1 MLGRI
6 TFLLLLSL
14 SVLLG
19 AADDSTRLES
29 AKKALSSNDEIEQF
43 RGYNEYKSLYLRAA
57 QTKNSVMEKEALEG
71 IVKGGELLRIDV
83 SKYKSELARL
93 SPPVVSEPASPL
105 PVAIAPTIVKPQEAA
120 PKALVFPKEY
130 LKTSLPFPST
140 PAPAVNFLT
149 LTKEELIKKPEILR
163 TASEADLLK
172 RHRLVE
178 AQWKDTGIE
187 LTFDTKVD
195 ANEIHLS
202 KIIESD
208 KQRFRYII
216 DIDGGTLSQ
225 TKILEHS
232 PIQKIRLAQYDAKTL
247 RVVIEYNEAISIKP
261 IINAQSVY
269 IDLALP
275 SVKGTTLPALA
286 TLIVQPPAR
295 VQEPPLVAALPPL
308 LNVTPRDRSKK
319 VIVIDPGHG
328 GKDSGAT
335 GNGYMEKDIVLQVGL
350 QLAEQL
356 RSIGYTVYLTR
367 SNDTFI
373 ELKDRTKF
381 ANDKLADLFL
391 SVHANAIPKGSD
403 ANAAYGI
410 ETYFLS
416 PGRSERAMRVAALEN
431 SEDMSEMGAYGKLSF
446 LSVLNSEKIIASNK
460 LAIDIQKGVL
470 NNLRKQYPNI
480 KDNGAREAPFWV
492 LVGAQMPAILLETGY
507 ISNPEECSRIA
518 DPKYQKWMVEGMMDG
533 VKHYFANNP

>member
-6 TFLLLLSL
+6 TFILFLSF
-14 SVLLG
+14 SILLG
-19 AADDSTRLES
+19 APDDSTRLDA
-29 AKKALSSNDEIEQF
+29 AKKALSSSDEIEQF
-43 RGYNEYKSLYLRAA
+43 RGYNECKTLYSRAA
-57 QTKNSVMEKEALEG
+57 QAQDKAMEKEALEG
-71 IVKGGELLRIDV
+71 IIKAGELLRIDV
-83 SKYKSELARL
+83 SKYKSELAKVTPAAVKEP
-93 SPPVVSEPASPL
+93 SAVSTAVQTVS
-105 PVAIAPTIVKPQEAA
+105 KPQETAQ
-120 PKALVFPKEY
+120 KELVFPQEY
-130 LKTSLPFPST
+130 RKPSLPFSNNPTDTLLT
-140 PAPAVNFLT
+140 P
-149 LTKEELIKKPEILR
+149 TKNELIKPPEALKS
-163 TASEADLLK
+163 TVDSELLK
-172 RHRLVE
+172 RHRLMDT
-178 AQWKDTGIE
+178 QWKESGIE
-187 LTFDTKVD
+187 LIFDSKID
-195 ANEIHLS
+195 PQEIRFS

-216 DIDGGTLSQ
+216 DISGGTLSQ
-225 TKILEHS
+225 TKVLEHS
-232 PIQKIRLAQYDAKTL
+232 SIQKIRLAQYDAKTL
-247 RVVIEYNEAISIKP
+247 RIVIENNQAIAMKP
-261 IINAQSVY
+261 IIKGQSVY

-275 SVKGTTLPALA
+275 ANKEIAPVSMQQ
-286 TLIVQPPAR
+286 VQPL
-295 VQEPPLVAALPPL
+295 VVKEPPLIAALPPL
-308 LNVTPRDRSKK
+308 VNVTPHDRSKK

-328 GKDSGAT
+328 GKDSGAI

-350 QLAEQL
+350 QLAQQL
-356 RSIGYTVYLTR
+356 KEIGYTVYMTR

-381 ANDKLADLFL
+381 ANDKSADLFL

-410 ETYFLS
+410 ETYYLS

-446 LSVLNSEKIIASNK
+446 LNVLNSEKIIASNK

-470 NNLRKQYPNI
+470 NNLRKFYPNV

-507 ISNPEECSRIA
+507 ISNPEESSRIS
-518 DPKYQKWMVEGMMDG
+518 DPKYQKWMVEGMVDG

>member
-1 MLGRI
+1 MIGRI
-6 TFLLLLSL
+6 TFFLILLI

-19 AADDSTRLES
+19 APDDIARLES
-29 AKKALSSNDEIEQF
+29 AKKALASNDEIEQF
-43 RGYNEYKSLYLRAA
+43 RGYNECKTIYLRAA
-57 QTKNSVMEKEALEG
+57 QAKNNVMEKEALEG
-71 IVKGGELLRIDV
+71 IIKGGELLRIDV
-83 SKYKSELARL
+83 TKYKAELARH
-93 SPPVVSEPASPL
+93 SPTVISEPASVISTS
-105 PVAIAPTIVKPQEAA
+105 VAPPMIKPQEAVQ
-120 PKALVFPKEY
+120 KALVFPKEY
-130 LKTSLPFPST
+130 LKTSLPFPT
-140 PAPAVNFLT
+140 NTAVNFLT
-149 LTKEELIKKPEILR
+149 PTKEELIKKPEILKV
-163 TASEADLLK
+163 ASEVEILK
-172 RHRLVE
+172 RHRLVN

-187 LTFDTKVD
+187 LVFDTKIE
-195 ANEIHLS
+195 AKEIHLS
-202 KIIESD
+202 KIIEAD

-216 DIDGGTLSQ
+216 DIEGGTLSQ

-232 PIQKIRLAQYDAKTL
+232 SIQKIRLAQYDAKTL
-247 RVVIEYNEAISIKP
+247 RVVIEHNEAIAIKP
-261 IINAQSVY
+261 IIKEETVY

-275 SVKGTTLPALA
+275 VTNKGISPALA
-286 TLIVQPPAR
+286 TLAVQPPV
-295 VQEPPLVAALPPL
+295 VQQPPLIAALPPL

-328 GKDSGAT
+328 GKDSGAI
-335 GNGYMEKDIVLQVGL
+335 GNGYMEKEIVLQVGL

-356 RSIGYTVYLTR
+356 RSIGYTVYMTR

-381 ANDKLADLFL
+381 ANDKSADLFL

-470 NNLRKQYPNI
+470 NNLRKQYPNV

-507 ISNPEECSRIA
+507 ISNPEESSRIS
-518 DPKYQKWMVEGMMDG
+518 DPKYQKWMVEGMIDG

>member
-1 MLGRI
+1 MLREI
-6 TFLLLLSL
+6 TFFLLLSASL
-14 SVLLG
+14 LLG
-19 AADDSTRLES
+19 ASNDITRLEG
-29 AKKALSSNDEIEQF
+29 AKKALSSIDEIEQF
-43 RGYNEYKSLYLRAA
+43 RGYNECKSIYLRAA
-57 QTKNSVMEKEALEG
+57 QSKNSTLEKEALEG

-83 SKYKSELARL
+83 TKYKAELTKFT
-93 SPPVVSEPASPL
+93 SPITSQNPSDVALAVPPISKPLEP
-105 PVAIAPTIVKPQEAA
+105 TQKP
-120 PKALVFPKEY
+120 LVFPKEY
-130 LKTSLPFPST
+130 QKASLPSQST
-140 PAPAVNFLT
+140 VIPEFLT
-149 LTKEELIKKPEILR
+149 PTKEELIKKPEILK
-163 TASEADLLK
+163 AANEIESMK
-172 RHRLVE
+172 RHRLLDV
-178 AQWKDTGIE
+178 QWKDTGIE
-187 LTFDTKVD
+187 LTFDSKVE

-216 DIDGGTLSQ
+216 DIEGGSLSQ
-225 TKILEHS
+225 TKTLEHS
-232 PIQKIRLAQYDAKTL
+232 SIQNIRLAQYNSKIL
-247 RVVIEYNEAISIKP
+247 RIVVEDNEAIAIKP
-261 IINAQSVY
+261 IIKDQSVY
-269 IDLALP
+269 IDLSLPVSNKRITPPLAAL
-275 SVKGTTLPALA
+275 V
-286 TLIVQPPAR
+286 VQPQII
-295 VQEPPLVAALPPL
+295 QEPPSLIVTLPTL
-308 LNVTPRDRSKK
+308 TNFTPRDRSKK

-328 GKDSGAT
+328 GKDSGAV

-350 QLAEQL
+350 QLSEQL
-356 RSIGYTVYLTR
+356 RSMGYTVYMTR

-410 ETYFLS
+410 ETYYLS

-446 LSVLNSEKIIASNK
+446 LNVLNSEKIIASNK

-470 NNLRKQYPNI
+470 NNLRKQYPNV

-507 ISNPEECSRIA
+507 ISNPEESARIS
-518 DPKYQKWMVEGMMDG
+518 DTKYQKWMVEGMIDG